1 MISERR
7 DGLYL
12 LHLILEVAVM
22 VLGYWAWIGCYQTFT
37 AGELVNTGWNYMAYA
52 AVMAAMLVI
61 SALARGAWRNISLS
75 GSADARAKL
84 GAKKALLLAIAVFI
98 YLVATKDVSISR
110 VFLFSFLPVLF
121 LLLVASE
128 LWLHRFFTQWIYRYA
143 ALERC
148 ILLSPDEG
156 GGEMDDADSLQ
167 LRDWINR
174 QRVYGL
180 EMIGVIGGGRSLSQR
195 ARIPYLG
202 NPEDTEALLRKSNPS
217 VLMLTRPPRED
228 VHLVYLIELCES
240 LAIRLYVILDFN
252 ARTGRPTSLIESDG
266 LDLLMFL
273 REPLQ
278 NPVRRLAKRLFD
290 ILFSSMVLLIV
301 FPFVALLTKFMQ
313 MIQSPGPMF
322 FRQQRN
328 GQSNRVFRIFKFRS
342 MHDRDHEEQRQASRG
357 DARIYPFGR
366 LLRATSM
373 DELPQFL
380 NVLRGDM
387 SVVGPRPHLTLHNDS
402 WQRLLRP
409 YHLRSYVKPGITG
422 LAQTRG
428 LRGEVGSDE
437 EIRKRIECDIEYV
450 ENWSLMLD
458 LWIVILTVWQIFFPP
473 KKAY

>member
-1 MISERR
+1 
-7 DGLYL
+7 
-12 LHLILEVAVM
+12 
-22 VLGYWAWIGCYQTFT
+22 
-37 AGELVNTGWNYMAYA
+37 
-52 AVMAAMLVI
+52 
-61 SALARGAWRNISLS
+61 
-75 GSADARAKL
+75 
-84 GAKKALLLAIAVFI
+84 
-98 YLVATKDVSISR
+98 
-110 VFLFSFLPVLF
+110 
-121 LLLVASE
+121 
-128 LWLHRFFTQWIYRYA
+128 
-143 ALERC
+143 
-148 ILLSPDEG
+148 
-156 GGEMDDADSLQ
+156 
-167 LRDWINR
+167 
-174 QRVYGL
+174 
-180 EMIGVIGGGRSLSQR
+180 
-195 ARIPYLG
+195 
-202 NPEDTEALLRKSNPS
+202 
-217 VLMLTRPPRED
+217 
-228 VHLVYLIELCES
+228 LVYLIELCES
-240 LAIRLYVILDFN
+240 LAVRLYVILDFN

-290 ILFSSMVLLIV
+290 ILFSSLVLLIV
-301 FPFVALLTKFMQ
+301 FPFVALLTKLMQ
-313 MIQSPGPMF
+313 VIQSPGPMF
-322 FRQQRN
+322 FRQHRN

-387 SVVGPRPHLTLHNDS
+387 SVVGPRPHLTLHNDA

-458 LWIVILTVWQIFFPP
+458 LWIVILTIWQIFFPP